1 MGQADALKY
10 ETPGQKAGFLARML
24 EYNLDPNYVDAQTKI
39 LTNITKADIDA
50 LAKKYL
56 PYDKMVIVV
65 VGDKAKVFDQ
75 LTKLGYEVEQMDVN
89 GVPFK

>member
-1 MGQADALKY
+1 
-10 ETPGQKAGFLARML
+10 
-24 EYNLDPNYVDAQTKI
+24 
-39 LTNITKADIDA
+39 
-50 LAKKYL
+50 
-56 PYDKMVIVV
+56 VV